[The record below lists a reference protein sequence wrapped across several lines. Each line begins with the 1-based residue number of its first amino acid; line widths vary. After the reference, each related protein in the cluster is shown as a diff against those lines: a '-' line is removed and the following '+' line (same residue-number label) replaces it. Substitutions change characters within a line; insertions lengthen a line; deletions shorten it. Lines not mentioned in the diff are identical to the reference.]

1 MPMSFEMPELLIYIV
16 PAFAGIIGSRYLS
29 RLANFCVMVVIFQFD
44 LAILFGQFRAAVFTP
59 YTVICLIPALAGIV
73 GDRYLS
79 KCKYDLQIG
88 RWPELSAIDTSVNAN
103 TISRSA
109 ADTFSSASSPMRF
122 SLSGSSMSAACCWHT
137 TTVEDSYRCY
147 FSKRSSY
154 PRAAWCRRWSSS
166 WLR

>member
-1 MPMSFEMPELLIYIV
+1 MSFEMPELLIYIV

-88 RWPELSAIDTSVNAN
+88 SRYFLIGKLANALLIIGVFYVGGVLLAYHNRGRFIPLLFLQAIFVSAGSLVPPLVFILVA
-103 TISRSA
+103 IVAYRLR
-109 ADTFSSASSPMRF
+109 RF
-122 SLSGSSMSAACCWHT
+122 AT
-137 TTVEDSYRCY
+137 
-147 FSKRSSY
+147 
-154 PRAAWCRRWSSS
+154 P
-166 WLR
+166 